1 MYAYRN
7 QVSRIQFALS
17 KFIDSVSPLL
27 GYESIHSNIPNGWSE
42 GKTSED
48 IKDWSEKGKEVMKGW
63 EKVFDEHEEE
73 SEMKGWYQASR
84 PALDAGCD

>member
-1 MYAYRN
+1 
-7 QVSRIQFALS
+7 
-17 KFIDSVSPLL
+17 
-27 GYESIHSNIPNGWSE
+27 
-42 GKTSED
+42 
-48 IKDWSEKGKEVMKGW
+48 MKGW